1 MTDYLTA
8 RDVARILAVPLRTA
22 YDLMTR
28 MEPLRMGRI
37 VRVHRHN
44 FERWVR
50 QCSSTS
56 EAQSG
61 GRASTANGSRRGAA
75 TARPPSSPPEH
86 LSDAERI
93 HVTQPRRPRRSGTP
107 SAA

>member
-8 RDVARILAVPLRTA
+8 HDVARILAVPLRTA

-50 QCSSTS
+50 QCSSTN
-56 EAQSG
+56 EAKSG
-61 GRASTANGSRRGAA
+61 GRASTASGSRRGAA
-75 TARPPSSPPEH
+75 TVKPPSSPPVSS
-86 LSDAERI
+86 SDDEPI
-93 HVTQPRRPRRSGTP
+93 HVTQPRNRRRSGTP